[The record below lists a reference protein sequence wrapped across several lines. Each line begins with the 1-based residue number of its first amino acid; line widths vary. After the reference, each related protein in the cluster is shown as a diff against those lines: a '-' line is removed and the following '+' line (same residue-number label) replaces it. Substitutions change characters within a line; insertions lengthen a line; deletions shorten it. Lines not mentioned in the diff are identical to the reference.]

1 MRNLMKT
8 ALASALILS
17 GCASGKNYA
26 NPHLS
31 QLKGQHIL
39 TLVDRADFADVCVR
53 EDGSKVYYLQN
64 SAKSGEPGR
73 ACEETASGKLNA
85 VSFVTDETGDAPV
98 ANYEPMFDGGILMN
112 ILAAADLIKKLKNP
126 SLVYLYEDKIYQTKK
141 GVTINLADI
150 TQMRK
155 SPYQILGAIPKNPF
169 SAIVIP
175 FMFVLAAFVFYVLIF
190 IAKCVLRAF
199 DKDVNLSYFCNLAV
213 FSQTSVI
220 NIYFISKSDYTAV
233 REYFASKLGTD
244 VANAPWTIK
253 FYDPRNLNQL

>member
-1 MRNLMKT
+1 MSRNYDENP
-8 ALASALILS
+8 LILQDDFYRIS
-17 GCASGKNYA
+17 VGCAFLLIINLSMIFLIFFSG
-26 NPHLS
+26 
-31 QLKGQHIL
+31 I
-39 TLVDRADFADVCVR
+39 VDWQSGSFWEVFRAEAMR
-53 EDGSKVYYLQN
+53 DG
-64 SAKSGEPGR
+64 R
-73 ACEETASGKLNA
+73 F
-85 VSFVTDETGDAPV
+85 VS
-98 ANYEPMFDGGILMN
+98 MFIAGIFMN

-126 SLVYLYEDKIYQTKK
+126 SLVYLYEDKIFQTKK

-155 SPYQILGAIPKNPF
+155 SPYQILGAIPKNPL
-169 SAIVIP
+169 SVIVIP
-175 FMFVLAAFVFYVLIF
+175 SMFVLAAFVFYVLIF

-220 NIYFISKSDYTAV
+220 NIYFISKSDDTAV

-253 FYDPRNLNQL
+253 FYDSRNLNQL

>member
-1 MRNLMKT
+1 MSRNYDENSLVLQDDFYRI
-8 ALASALILS
+8 AV
-17 GCASGKNYA
+17 GCAFLLGINLSMIFLIFFSG
-26 NPHLS
+26 
-31 QLKGQHIL
+31 I
-39 TLVDRADFADVCVR
+39 VDWQSGPLWEVFRAEAMR
-53 EDGSKVYYLQN
+53 DG
-64 SAKSGEPGR
+64 R
-73 ACEETASGKLNA
+73 F
-85 VSFVTDETGDAPV
+85 VS
-98 ANYEPMFDGGILMN
+98 MFIAGIFMN

-126 SLVYLYEDKIYQTKK
+126 SLVYLYEDKIFQTKK

-175 FMFVLAAFVFYVLIF
+175 FMFVLAAFVFYALIF

-233 REYFASKLGTD
+233 QEYFASKLGTD

>member
-1 MRNLMKT
+1 MSRNYDENSLVLQDDFYRI
-8 ALASALILS
+8 AV
-17 GCASGKNYA
+17 GCAFLLGINLSMIFLIFFSGV
-26 NPHLS
+26 
-31 QLKGQHIL
+31 
-39 TLVDRADFADVCVR
+39 VDWQSGPFWEVFRAEAMR
-53 EDGSKVYYLQN
+53 DG
-64 SAKSGEPGR
+64 R
-73 ACEETASGKLNA
+73 F
-85 VSFVTDETGDAPV
+85 VS
-98 ANYEPMFDGGILMN
+98 MFIAGIFMN

-126 SLVYLYEDKIYQTKK
+126 SLVYLYEDKIFQTKK

-150 TQMRK
+150 AQMRK
-155 SPYQILGAIPKNPF
+155 SPYQILGAIPKNPL

-175 FMFVLAAFVFYVLIF
+175 FMFVLAAFVFYALIF
-190 IAKCVLRAF
+190 FARCVLRAF

-220 NIYFISKSDYTAV
+220 NIYFISKSDYAAV

>member
-1 MRNLMKT
+1 MSRNYDENSLVLQDDFYRI
-8 ALASALILS
+8 AV
-17 GCASGKNYA
+17 GCAFLLGINLSMIFLIFFSG
-26 NPHLS
+26 
-31 QLKGQHIL
+31 I
-39 TLVDRADFADVCVR
+39 VDWQSGPLWEVFRAEAMR
-53 EDGSKVYYLQN
+53 DG
-64 SAKSGEPGR
+64 R
-73 ACEETASGKLNA
+73 F
-85 VSFVTDETGDAPV
+85 VS
-98 ANYEPMFDGGILMN
+98 MFIAGIFMN

-126 SLVYLYEDKIYQTKK
+126 SLVYLYEDKIFQTKK

-155 SPYQILGAIPKNPF
+155 SPYQILGAIPKNPL

-175 FMFVLAAFVFYVLIF
+175 FMFVLAAFIFYALIF

-220 NIYFISKSDYTAV
+220 NIYFISKSDYAAV

-244 VANAPWTIK
+244 VANAPWTVK
-253 FYDPRNLNQL
+253 FYDSRNLNQL

>member
-1 MRNLMKT
+1 MNRNYDENPLVLQDDFYRI
-8 ALASALILS
+8 AV
-17 GCASGKNYA
+17 GCAFLLGINLSMIFLIFFSG
-26 NPHLS
+26 
-31 QLKGQHIL
+31 I
-39 TLVDRADFADVCVR
+39 VDWQSGPLWEVFRAEAMR
-53 EDGSKVYYLQN
+53 DG
-64 SAKSGEPGR
+64 R
-73 ACEETASGKLNA
+73 F
-85 VSFVTDETGDAPV
+85 VS
-98 ANYEPMFDGGILMN
+98 MFIAGIFMN

-126 SLVYLYEDKIYQTKK
+126 SLVYLYEDKIFQTKK

-155 SPYQILGAIPKNPF
+155 SPYQILGAIPKNPL

>member
-1 MRNLMKT
+1 MSRNYDENSLVLQDDFYRI
-8 ALASALILS
+8 AV
-17 GCASGKNYA
+17 GCAFLLGINLSMIFLIFFSG
-26 NPHLS
+26 
-31 QLKGQHIL
+31 I
-39 TLVDRADFADVCVR
+39 VDWQSGPLWEVFRAEAMR
-53 EDGSKVYYLQN
+53 DG
-64 SAKSGEPGR
+64 R
-73 ACEETASGKLNA
+73 F
-85 VSFVTDETGDAPV
+85 VS
-98 ANYEPMFDGGILMN
+98 MFIAGIFMN

-126 SLVYLYEDKIYQTKK
+126 SLVYLYEDKIFQTKK

-150 TQMRK
+150 AQMRK
-155 SPYQILGAIPKNPF
+155 SPYQILGAIPKNPL

-175 FMFVLAAFVFYVLIF
+175 FMFVLAAFVFYALIF
-190 IAKCVLRAF
+190 FARCVLRAF

>member
-1 MRNLMKT
+1 MSRNYDENSLVLQDDFYRI
-8 ALASALILS
+8 AV
-17 GCASGKNYA
+17 GCAFLLGINLSMIFLIFFSG
-26 NPHLS
+26 
-31 QLKGQHIL
+31 I
-39 TLVDRADFADVCVR
+39 VDWQSGPLWEVFRAEAMR
-53 EDGSKVYYLQN
+53 DG
-64 SAKSGEPGR
+64 R
-73 ACEETASGKLNA
+73 F
-85 VSFVTDETGDAPV
+85 VS
-98 ANYEPMFDGGILMN
+98 MFIAGIFMN

-126 SLVYLYEDKIYQTKK
+126 SLVYLYEDKIFQTKK

-155 SPYQILGAIPKNPF
+155 SPYQILGAIPKNPL

-199 DKDVNLSYFCNLAV
+199 DKDVNLSYFCNLAM

>member
-1 MRNLMKT
+1 MSRNYDENSLVLQDDFYRI
-8 ALASALILS
+8 AV
-17 GCASGKNYA
+17 GCAFLLGINLSMIFLIFFSG
-26 NPHLS
+26 
-31 QLKGQHIL
+31 I
-39 TLVDRADFADVCVR
+39 VDWQSGPLWEVFRAEAMRDGRFVSMFIADI
-53 EDGSKVYYLQN
+53 
-64 SAKSGEPGR
+64 
-73 ACEETASGKLNA
+73 
-85 VSFVTDETGDAPV
+85 F
-98 ANYEPMFDGGILMN
+98 MN

-126 SLVYLYEDKIYQTKK
+126 SLVYLYEDKIFQTKK

-150 TQMRK
+150 AQMRK
-155 SPYQILGAIPKNPF
+155 SPYQILGAIPKNPL

-190 IAKCVLRAF
+190 FARCVLRAF

-220 NIYFISKSDYTAV
+220 NIYFISKSDYAAV

>member
-1 MRNLMKT
+1 MSRNYDENSLVLQDDFYRIAAGCAFLLGINLSMIFLIFFSGVVDWQSGPFWEVFRAEAMRN
-8 ALASALILS
+8 
-17 GCASGKNYA
+17 
-26 NPHLS
+26 
-31 QLKGQHIL
+31 
-39 TLVDRADFADVCVR
+39 
-53 EDGSKVYYLQN
+53 
-64 SAKSGEPGR
+64 GR
-73 ACEETASGKLNA
+73 F
-85 VSFVTDETGDAPV
+85 VS
-98 ANYEPMFDGGILMN
+98 MFIAGIFMN

-126 SLVYLYEDKIYQTKK
+126 SLVYLYEDKIFQTKK

-155 SPYQILGAIPKNPF
+155 SPYQILGAIPKNPL

-253 FYDPRNLNQL
+253 FYDTRNLNQL

>member
-1 MRNLMKT
+1 MNRNYDENPLVLQDDFYRI
-8 ALASALILS
+8 AA
-17 GCASGKNYA
+17 GCAFLLGINLSMIFLIFFSG
-26 NPHLS
+26 
-31 QLKGQHIL
+31 I
-39 TLVDRADFADVCVR
+39 VDWQSGPLWEVFRAEAMR
-53 EDGSKVYYLQN
+53 DG
-64 SAKSGEPGR
+64 R
-73 ACEETASGKLNA
+73 F
-85 VSFVTDETGDAPV
+85 VS
-98 ANYEPMFDGGILMN
+98 MFIAGIFMN

-126 SLVYLYEDKIYQTKK
+126 SLVYLYEDKIFQTKK

-155 SPYQILGAIPKNPF
+155 SPYQILGAIPKNPL

-175 FMFVLAAFVFYVLIF
+175 FMFVLAAFVFYALIF

-220 NIYFISKSDYTAV
+220 NIYFISKSDYAAV

-244 VANAPWTIK
+244 VANAPWTVK
-253 FYDPRNLNQL
+253 FYDSRNLNQL